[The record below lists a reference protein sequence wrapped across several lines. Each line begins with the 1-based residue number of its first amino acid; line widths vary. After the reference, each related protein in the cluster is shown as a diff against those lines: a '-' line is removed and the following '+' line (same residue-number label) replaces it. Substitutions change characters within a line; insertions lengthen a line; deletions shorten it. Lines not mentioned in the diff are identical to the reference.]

1 MYSAESK
8 AKLFIKS
15 LLFHPVIQNLK
26 LVDDKGINVTIHTYD
41 VLKIA
46 EKHVKRE
53 FFSNISDK
61 SKKPDIFSLVVG
73 IVIHDTTK
81 ATLRLNSAKM
91 SHSYI
96 MNKHPEI
103 VRQEANGIISD
114 VEKATGVKLKE
125 KIVEHI
131 LHIVVSHHGDWGK
144 IRPETTE
151 ARIVAD
157 ADKYSALH
165 HRITPI
171 GAKRIVQLMA
181 EGHTREEIVKLTG
194 FTEGIINDRLKR
206 SKKHLN
212 LTTNRELIRYYRIK
226 GTLPEGDEFFSRR
239 MVETERLINKV
250 NRNGFENLV
259 IKSELMEII
268 FDQDVFEEETIGK
281 QEQAAQ

>member
-1 MYSAESK
+1 MSSAENK

-53 FFSNISDK
+53 FFSEIADK
-61 SKKPDIFSLVVG
+61 SKKPDVFSLVVG

-103 VRQEANGIISD
+103 VRQEAGGIIAD
-114 VEKATGVKLKE
+114 VEKATGFKLKE

-131 LHIVVSHHGDWGK
+131 LHIVVAHHGDWGK
-144 IRPETTE
+144 IKPETTE

-157 ADKYSALH
+157 ADKYSDHYIEVA
-165 HRITPI
+165 PY
-171 GAKRIVQLMA
+171 
-181 EGHTREEIVKLTG
+181 
-194 FTEGIINDRLKR
+194 F
-206 SKKHLN
+206 
-212 LTTNRELIRYYRIK
+212 
-226 GTLPEGDEFFSRR
+226 
-239 MVETERLINKV
+239 
-250 NRNGFENLV
+250 
-259 IKSELMEII
+259 
-268 FDQDVFEEETIGK
+268 
-281 QEQAAQ
+281 

>member
-1 MYSAESK
+1 MNSAESK

-26 LVDDKGINVTIHTYD
+26 LVDDKGINVTTHTYD

-53 FFSNISDK
+53 FFSEIADR
-61 SKKPDIFSLVVG
+61 SKKPDVFALVVG

-81 ATLRLNSAKM
+81 ATLRLNSSNM

-103 VRQEANGIISD
+103 VKQEASGIIAD
-114 VEKATGVKLKE
+114 VEKATGFKLKS
-125 KIVEHI
+125 KVVDHI

-144 IRPETTE
+144 IRPETVE

-181 EGHTREEIVKLTG
+181 DGHTRDEIVKLTG

-212 LTTNRELIRYYRIK
+212 LTSNRELIRYYRIK

-268 FDQDVFEEETIGK
+268 YDKDVFEDEIQNEK
-281 QEQAAQ
+281 QCKAE